1 MFREIELIRSPAV
14 NARHEN
20 AMISRRRSNCRFGRI
35 PTPAEEEHEQHD
47 DVRRDD
53 LHHERPVAR
62 PEQRNGDA
70 ERSTG
75 DRGGDVDGRDR
86 PEAHVA

>member
-35 PTPAEEEHEQHD
+35 PTPAS
-47 DVRRDD
+47 
-53 LHHERPVAR
+53 
-62 PEQRNGDA
+62 
-70 ERSTG
+70 RSMSSMTTS
-75 DRGGDVDGRDR
+75 VVTICTTS
-86 PEAHVA
+86 AQ